1 MRILLFSRL
10 SGAVLAFLPI
20 QAFAQISFLS
30 GTALPNGGEIVSYH
44 GGTLLSTNSLSGVS
58 HGVQA
63 YSLGEG
69 GALVAGPSIDL
80 SSVLG
85 GASNIASV
93 SSVLADAR
101 GFGVATLIPTATGA
115 ADTGR
120 VAIFDTSTGA
130 VLKVFEVGYHPDSVT
145 ITPDRTRLL
154 IANEGEFTTLAGES
168 SGARAGSVS
177 VIDLSG
183 VGSVGDIAGL
193 TQARVATYD
202 FANHLAAGVS
212 LAGVRNARL
221 DTLTVKTPDA
231 RDVEPEY
238 IAATNTQAYVT
249 LQENNAVATLD
260 LASGTFTR
268 VQSLGTI
275 AQRVDASD
283 RDGPGG
289 GTAANVDDVVHGL
302 PMPDTIK
309 VFTRGGTTYY
319 VTANEGDA
327 RIDDGDIGRA
337 STLPIDQT
345 DNGGGDLIYGG
356 GDVTN
361 AGIGRLD
368 ILRDQ
373 GDLDGD
379 GLIERPTMMGTRSFT
394 VWNAETGSIAF
405 DSGSMIED
413 YVVAND
419 VATHGINAGNLAN
432 FDTRSDAKGPEI
444 EALEFAS
451 FNGRDFVFI
460 GAERQNGI
468 FQFDVTDLGN
478 VFISGYY
485 NPVTAT
491 DDSGGAFISPESI
504 YFIAAADNPTGKN
517 LVVVGFEG
525 TGGNGSIAVFEVAI
539 PEPSAA
545 AGLAG
550 LGALGLALLRR
561 RRRAAVL
568 SR

>member
-1 MRILLFSRL
+1 
-10 SGAVLAFLPI
+10 
-20 QAFAQISFLS
+20 
-30 GTALPNGGEIVSYH
+30 
-44 GGTLLSTNSLSGVS
+44 
-58 HGVQA
+58 
-63 YSLGEG
+63 
-69 GALVAGPSIDL
+69 
-80 SSVLG
+80 
-85 GASNIASV
+85 
-93 SSVLADAR
+93 
-101 GFGVATLIPTATGA
+101 
-115 ADTGR
+115 
-120 VAIFDTSTGA
+120 
-130 VLKVFEVGYHPDSVT
+130 
-145 ITPDRTRLL
+145 
-154 IANEGEFTTLAGES
+154 
-168 SGARAGSVS
+168 
-177 VIDLSG
+177 
-183 VGSVGDIAGL
+183 
-193 TQARVATYD
+193 
-202 FANHLAAGVS
+202 
-212 LAGVRNARL
+212 
-221 DTLTVKTPDA
+221 
-231 RDVEPEY
+231 
-238 IAATNTQAYVT
+238 
-249 LQENNAVATLD
+249 
-260 LASGTFTR
+260 
-268 VQSLGTI
+268 
-275 AQRVDASD
+275 
-283 RDGPGG
+283 
-289 GTAANVDDVVHGL
+289 
-302 PMPDTIK
+302 
-309 VFTRGGTTYY
+309 
-319 VTANEGDA
+319 
-327 RIDDGDIGRA
+327 
-337 STLPIDQT
+337 
-345 DNGGGDLIYGG
+345 
-356 GDVTN
+356 
-361 AGIGRLD
+361 
-368 ILRDQ
+368 
-373 GDLDGD
+373 
-379 GLIERPTMMGTRSFT
+379 MGTRSFT